1 MDKKLYFNNWRVFGI
16 EVLKGLE
23 YDLKIYYLQSIF
35 PVFYVFTFQRLSH
48 KILYAFVSAVQI

>member
-23 YDLKIYYLQSIF
+23 YVLKFYYLQSIS
-35 PVFYVFTFQRLSH
+35 PVFYVFTLQRFSH
-48 KILYAFVSAVQI
+48 KIISAFLF